1 MWKKRR
7 NKTKKKKLNLYQN
20 YLKISFMT
28 QFELNST
35 NEKEE
40 EKKKKEKINKN
51 SYSQNY
57 AYICRFYVRFSTVLC
72 QENLFVTFT

>member
-1 MWKKRR
+1 MHNFKDTMWKKRR
-7 NKTKKKKLNLYQN
+7 AKTKLNLYQN

-40 EKKKKEKINKN
+40 KKKKKEKINKN

-57 AYICRFYVRFSTVLC
+57 AYICRFYVLFSTVLC
-72 QENLFVTFT
+72 KHT

>member
-1 MWKKRR
+1 
-7 NKTKKKKLNLYQN
+7 
-20 YLKISFMT
+20 MT